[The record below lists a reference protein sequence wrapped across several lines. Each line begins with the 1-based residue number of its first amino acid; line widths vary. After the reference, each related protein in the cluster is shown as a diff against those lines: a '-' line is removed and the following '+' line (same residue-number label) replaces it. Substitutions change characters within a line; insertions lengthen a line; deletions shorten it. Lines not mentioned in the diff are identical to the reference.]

1 MLERK
6 LAIQDQVKSQITFN
20 SFFSNPNLTKKTY
33 VRSGCLN
40 VFCKCKIHR
49 KTPVPEPL
57 F

>member
-49 KTPVPEPL
+49 KTPVPEP
-57 F
+57 FF